1 VKPKVFADSS
11 VLVAAILES
20 HPWHARALP
29 LLKRVQGHEV
39 DLWVAAHSL
48 AETYAVLTAFP
59 TRPRVVPIEA
69 WTAIEDGV
77 LSEANVVALTAADYV
92 AALRWVAERGLP
104 GGVVYDAIIVQAAR
118 KSGADR
124 ILTFDVDDFR
134 RVWPEGAD
142 RISAP

>member
-1 VKPKVFADSS
+1 MKPKVFADSS

-29 LLKRVQGHEV
+29 WLQRARGHEV

-48 AETYAVLTAFP
+48 AETYAVLTAYP
-59 TRPRVVPIEA
+59 AKPRVVPLEA
-69 WTAIEDGV
+69 LNAIEDGV
-77 LSEANVVALTAADYV
+77 LSTASVVALTAADYT
-92 AALRWVAERGLP
+92 AALRWVAERGLS

-134 RVWPEGAD
+134 RVWPEGKD